1 VSIFL
6 LAEITVDK
14 SQATNGITNHEDVSI
29 GYLNMEIDTNLSL
42 GEVTSETI
50 FNSRFN
56 NISMMKNSEGFEINL
71 DFLLEN
77 ENLEDISI
85 VVAHEKIIDN
95 QRSTLGAV
103 LLTLDDSQK
112 SNGISLFLPLFGISV
127 FSTVILFKDRF
138 L

>member
-1 VSIFL
+1 MI
-6 LAEITVDK
+6 
-14 SQATNGITNHEDVSI
+14 
-29 GYLNMEIDTNLSL
+29 
-42 GEVTSETI
+42 
-50 FNSRFN
+50 
-56 NISMMKNSEGFEINL
+56 KNSEGFEINL

-112 SNGISLFLPLFGISV
+112 SNGISVFLPLFAISLA
-127 FSTVILFKDRF
+127 STVILFKGRF

>member
-1 VSIFL
+1 
-6 LAEITVDK
+6 
-14 SQATNGITNHEDVSI
+14 
-29 GYLNMEIDTNLSL
+29 
-42 GEVTSETI
+42 
-50 FNSRFN
+50 
-56 NISMMKNSEGFEINL
+56 MMKNSEGFEINL

-103 LLTLDDSQK
+103 LLTLDNSQK
-112 SNGISLFLPLFGISV
+112 SNGISLFLPLFAISLV
-127 FSTVILFKDRF
+127 STVILFKDRF